1 MLILFQAIFFSAAAA
16 SGSFGGLLAG
26 AISLME
32 GVGGRPGWAWIF
44 ILEGIVTIFAGLA
57 SFWFVLDFPSDTK
70 HLSEE
75 EKARILRRLADDQ
88 PSFLEGAEARE
99 TEFKSSY
106 LIDALKDW
114 KTWLSMVIY
123 MGCDMPLYAFS
134 LFLPSIIDELDFGV
148 KEEDSNTAG
157 VSSST
162 VRSQLLSAAP
172 YVTAAIITV
181 VVGWVADRT
190 SRRGICNLMAG
201 TVAAVG
207 FSMLLGSE
215 DAAVKYAGTF
225 LAALGIY
232 PCISNTITW
241 VANNTEGVYK
251 RGIVLGFTIGWG
263 NLTGIV
269 SSNIYFRAPKFIEGH
284 AVVLGFLAVAL
295 VGGSFVMLVSL
306 MRENK
311 RRRNGERDNIL
322 EGKTDEEVQGLGDK
336 HPGFL
341 YTL

>member
-1 MLILFQAIFFSAAAA
+1 
-16 SGSFGGLLAG
+16 
-26 AISLME
+26 ME

-44 ILEGIVTIFAGLA
+44 ILEGIITIMAGFA
-57 SFWFVLDFPSDTK
+57 SFYMVLDFPHETK
-70 HLSEE
+70 HLTED
-75 EKARILRRLADDQ
+75 EKTRVLRRLADDQ
-88 PSFLEGAEARE
+88 PRVLEGSAARE

-106 LIDALKDW
+106 LVDALKDW
-114 KTWLSMVIY
+114 KTWLSMAIY

-134 LFLPSIIDELDFGV
+134 LFLPSIIDELDLGI
-148 KEEDSNTAG
+148 EEPANEKG
-157 VSSST
+157 RVSSST
-162 VRSQLLSAAP
+162 VHSQLLSAAP
-172 YVTAAIITV
+172 YVTAAIVTV
-181 VVGWVADRT
+181 VVGYVADRT
-190 SRRGICNLMAG
+190 SRRGVCNLIGG

-207 FSMLLGSE
+207 FAMLLGSE

-232 PCISNTITW
+232 PCISNTISW

-284 AVVLGFLAVAL
+284 AVVLGFLMLFL
-295 VGGSFVMLVSL
+295 VGGSFVLLVSL
-306 MRENK
+306 IRENRK
-311 RRRNGERDNIL
+311 RRRGERDCML
-322 EGKTDEEVQGLGDK
+322 EGKSEEEAEALGDM
-336 HPGFL
+336 HPGFQ

>member
-1 MLILFQAIFFSAAAA
+1 MH
-16 SGSFGGLLAG
+16 
-26 AISLME
+26 

-44 ILEGIVTIFAGLA
+44 ILEGILTMLAGFA
-57 SFWFVLDFPSDTK
+57 SFRMVLDFPQETK

-75 EKARILRRLADDQ
+75 EKARVLRRLDDDQ
-88 PSFLEGAEARE
+88 PRGLEGNAARE
-99 TEFKSSY
+99 TEYKTSY
-106 LIDALKDW
+106 LVAALKDW

-134 LFLPSIIDELDFGV
+134 LFLPSIIDELDLWEKQPATTKG
-148 KEEDSNTAG
+148 G

-172 YVTAAIITV
+172 YVTAAIVTV
-181 VVGWVADRT
+181 VVGYVADRT
-190 SRRGICNLMAG
+190 SRRGICNLIAG

-207 FSMLLGSE
+207 FSMLIGSE

-232 PCISNTITW
+232 PCIANTISW

-263 NLTGIV
+263 NLTGVV
-269 SSNIYFRAPKFIEGH
+269 SSNIYFRAPKYTEGH
-284 AVVLGFLAVAL
+284 AVVLGFLVLFL
-295 VGGSFVMLVSL
+295 VGGSGIMLLGL

-311 RRRNGERDNIL
+311 KRASGQRDSVL
-322 EGKTDEEVQGLGDK
+322 EGKSEEEVDALGDL
-336 HPGFL
+336 HPGFK